1 MLKVEKRHRKD
12 CRYSQYDRAHA
23 KCTCAYRAIGM
34 LNGVFVRRGL
44 KTSNYEIALKKVRAW
59 DAEGSASEAQA
70 VTIEAATGAF
80 MRDIGARNWQDS
92 TKRKFGTLLEGRLR
106 DYAAQ
111 VGYRLLSELDLNAIT
126 EFRATWEDA
135 PLTALKN
142 IERLRA
148 FYRFCIDREWVA
160 KNPASKLKV
169 KAAVEE
175 KEPFTPG
182 ESDRIMQ
189 ATYLYQD
196 GRGHVNQENA
206 QELRTFILV
215 LRYSGSRISDG
226 VQLERTQLVPAA
238 DGDGYGLMV
247 QQQKVRRTVYIP
259 LPDGRDG
266 QPDVVGALRS
276 LPPKHEKHFF
286 WDGRGDPEQAVGNWR
301 TRLTKLFKLAESR
314 TGEGKPF
321 ASKPHPHRFR
331 HTFAAEYLSAGVPIE
346 TVSLLLG
353 HASVKVTE
361 RHYAKFNRARQERI
375 DDAVRM
381 AWKMKRPKLRVLK
394 GGLPDRRLA

>member
-1 MLKVEKRHRKD
+1 M
-12 CRYSQYDRAHA
+12 
-23 KCTCAYRAIGM
+23 
-34 LNGVFVRRGL
+34 
-44 KTSNYEIALKKVRAW
+44 
-59 DAEGSASEAQA
+59 
-70 VTIEAATGAF
+70 
-80 MRDIGARNWQDS
+80 
-92 TKRKFGTLLEGRLR
+92 
-106 DYAAQ
+106 
-111 VGYRLLSELDLNAIT
+111 SELDLNAIT

-286 WDGRGDPEQAVGNWR
+286 WDGRGDPERAVGTLPPSH
-301 TRLTKLFKLAESR
+301 TRIVSGTHSQPSTSAPACR
-314 TGEGKPF
+314 
-321 ASKPHPHRFR
+321 SKRCP
-331 HTFAAEYLSAGVPIE
+331 SC
-346 TVSLLLG
+346 
-353 HASVKVTE
+353 
-361 RHYAKFNRARQERI
+361 
-375 DDAVRM
+375 
-381 AWKMKRPKLRVLK
+381 
-394 GGLPDRRLA
+394 